1 MDNPGFTDI
10 NKSQSNGSANGH
22 ATPEKTPA
30 RPSCLSRLRNMIIHG
45 LEMIFFRVGM
55 TIATHPV
62 QTIILSIIPPL
73 LLSIGIM
80 KFKFNEDF
88 AELLLPPSS
97 RIFDDRAWVRE
108 HVPFEQRPIR
118 LILKNENVLSKESI
132 LALYDFHTK
141 IEGLQ
146 VHGNYTFETM
156 CVRIL
161 GQCFVDSLLAL
172 WFNHLEPLEKLT
184 DEKIIYEINTVEKNP
199 TYFMDFN
206 ATRMLGLIERNSSG
220 HIMKA
225 GVMHA
230 DWFIQSS
237 TELRPIAKEL
247 EYAAIDLALGGHP
260 AFSLISVFTMDS
272 YAEEFFGGVY
282 GDIILIVYG
291 FPVVL
296 VYIIMALGKPN
307 LTEHGVF
314 LTLAAIVGVILSAG
328 ACFGIG
334 LACGFLFGAPHQAL
348 IFLLLAVGVDDA
360 FVIITT
366 WTRIN
371 KAHMRRPIEERVA
384 ITMQHA
390 GVSVT
395 VTSFSDLV
403 AFACGISTQMPV
415 LKSFCIYCS
424 FGILFLFLMQST
436 LFPACL
442 TLNQRRIEARRDA
455 LVPCIQYSP
464 DYEPIACSQKNSV
477 KAGIKKFFAPLL
489 LSKVGMACVLLATLG
504 VAALMGFSVSS
515 LKKGYELEKSLPADS
530 YTRAFLESQRL
541 FFSAEGPGI
550 QTFCGPMD
558 YHQKLPILD
567 RMCNTYVNSSYVMY
581 GLVGNWIPVYKMYVG
596 LFHPF
601 KPKNEDGIPEDED
614 EFYITVKKFFESPLG
629 IPFSKY
635 IEFTDDTV
643 PRISWSYF
651 PMQQIVSTDVWEN
664 EHIMEVVRGIADDTT
679 KELGGGKCFCYS
691 VFHIFTEVIR
701 YVDTEIMR
709 NFLLAGVAIFLVTLL
724 LIVDIVTSLFVL
736 VCVCLTTLDIM
747 GTLELWGFYLDV
759 NMVVL
764 LIISIGLAV
773 DFSAHI
779 GYTFMTLTGTRKER
793 ATHTI
798 EQIGPAI
805 LHGAVTTFLVFFV
818 LIFGRSLN
826 QFFAVFIL
834 VVVYGLWHGL
844 CFLPVVL
851 SLLGPEPYYNAG
863 PVGTLTSAFPPTLDQ
878 DMPKKSDNDSVWIDE
893 PTIIPPTEDVESK
906 DSQVTT
912 KSSFGLDSS
921 NIRYGAMDGGSEE
934 APAVNNDVTSV
945 AKEVQNTDL

>member
-1 MDNPGFTDI
+1 MDNTGFTDI

-22 ATPEKTPA
+22 ATGTLAPEKTPA

-161 GQCFVDSLLAL
+161 GRCFVDSLLAL
-172 WFNHLEPLEKLT
+172 WFNDLERLEKLT
-184 DEKIIYEINTVEKNP
+184 DEKIIYDINTVEKN
-199 TYFMDFN
+199 
-206 ATRMLGLIERNSSG
+206 
-220 HIMKA
+220 
-225 GVMHA
+225 
-230 DWFIQSS
+230 

-464 DYEPIACSQKNSV
+464 DYEPIACSQKNIV
-477 KAGIKKFFAPLL
+477 KAGIKN
-489 LSKVGMACVLLATLG
+489 
-504 VAALMGFSVSS
+504 VSS

-614 EFYITVKKFFESPLG
+614 EFYIT
-629 IPFSKY
+629 
-635 IEFTDDTV
+635 
-643 PRISWSYF
+643 WSYF

-664 EHIMEVVRGIADDTT
+664 EHIMEVVRRIADDTT

-724 LIVDIVTSLFVL
+724 LIVDIPIRTRMRLSH
-736 VCVCLTTLDIM
+736 
-747 GTLELWGFYLDV
+747 Y
-759 NMVVL
+759 
-764 LIISIGLAV
+764 GLAV

-863 PVGTLTSAFPPTLDQ
+863 P

>member
-118 LILKNENVLSKESI
+118 LILKNEN
-132 LALYDFHTK
+132 LYDFHTK

-184 DEKIIYEINTVEKNP
+184 DEKIIYEINTVEKN
-199 TYFMDFN
+199 
-206 ATRMLGLIERNSSG
+206 
-220 HIMKA
+220 
-225 GVMHA
+225 
-230 DWFIQSS
+230 

-477 KAGIKKFFAPLL
+477 KAGIKN
-489 LSKVGMACVLLATLG
+489 
-504 VAALMGFSVSS
+504 VSS

-550 QTFCGPMD
+550 QTFC
-558 YHQKLPILD
+558 
-567 RMCNTYVNSSYVMY
+567 
-581 GLVGNWIPVYKMYVG
+581 
-596 LFHPF
+596 
-601 KPKNEDGIPEDED
+601 DGIPEDED
-614 EFYITVKKFFESPLG
+614 EFYIT
-629 IPFSKY
+629 
-635 IEFTDDTV
+635 
-643 PRISWSYF
+643 WSYF

-736 VCVCLTTLDIM
+736 VCVCLTT
-747 GTLELWGFYLDV
+747 
-759 NMVVL
+759 
-764 LIISIGLAV
+764 
-773 DFSAHI
+773 
-779 GYTFMTLTGTRKER
+779 
-793 ATHTI
+793 
-798 EQIGPAI
+798 
-805 LHGAVTTFLVFFV
+805 
-818 LIFGRSLN
+818 
-826 QFFAVFIL
+826 
-834 VVVYGLWHGL
+834 
-844 CFLPVVL
+844 
-851 SLLGPEPYYNAG
+851 
-863 PVGTLTSAFPPTLDQ
+863 